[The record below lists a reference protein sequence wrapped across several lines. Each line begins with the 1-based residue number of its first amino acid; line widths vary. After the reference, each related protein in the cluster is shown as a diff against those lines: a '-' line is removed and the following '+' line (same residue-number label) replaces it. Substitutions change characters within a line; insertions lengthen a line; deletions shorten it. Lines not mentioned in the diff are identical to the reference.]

1 MSRNVDWNPLT
12 ETEVNVQ
19 ESGTKFCSNKAMCV
33 NDLFQCQAV
42 SDYALR
48 DSFSC
53 RHKSYSV

>member
-1 MSRNVDWNPLT
+1 MDWNSLT
-12 ETEVNVQ
+12 ETEVNVH
-19 ESGTKFCSNKAMCV
+19 ESGTKSCSNKAMCV

>member
-1 MSRNVDWNPLT
+1 MDWIPLT

-19 ESGTKFCSNKAMCV
+19 ESGTKSCSDKAMCV
-33 NDLFQCQAV
+33 NDLFQCHAV